1 MALIVAC
8 QCGKS
13 FQTKDEYLG
22 KTGKCP
28 SCGQPIQIQPAAMPF
43 AAAAVPT
50 PPAPPEEEPI
60 NKRAAAVLEARQKQA
75 EADRRFLMKVGL
87 VAFAIL
93 TVGAIGYGLSL
104 SMGTNSRTE
113 ASKVEPPKPSTKDTP
128 AAVATKPA
136 ETKPVEQPAAPQPPA
151 KPVPDFSNFQVKNDI
166 DRYILLALQTRDRHT
181 RMNAK
186 IFRPDEPLLDFE
198 PEDRAT
204 PPDAYKKVEERLNKL
219 GGKMDLD
226 LGPAEKPETDEVE
239 ARMLLN
245 TELVGDGGWLGTQ
258 AGRNNFLVFTATPT
272 LRMAQVTEKYGK
284 PAKSLKSGE
293 FTLHYYG
300 RIVLMENPDGSLGGV
315 ARKITRIAKLADTE
329 AKK

>member
-1 MALIVAC
+1 MAIIVAC
-8 QCGKS
+8 KCGKS
-13 FQTKDEYLG
+13 FQTKDEFAG

-28 SCGQPIQIQPAAMPF
+28 ACGQPILIQAAITPF
-43 AAAAVPT
+43 ATAAVPT
-50 PPAPPEEEPI
+50 PPLPPEQEPI
-60 NKRAAAVLEARQKQA
+60 NARAAAVLEAREKQA
-75 EADRRFLMKVGL
+75 EVDRRFLIKMGL
-87 VAFAIL
+87 VATGVL
-93 TVGAIGYGLSL
+93 TVIALGYGLSI
-104 SMGTNSRTE
+104 SMSNSSNSE
-113 ASKVEPPKPSTKDTP
+113 AAKIDPPKKESVVAP
-128 AAVATKPA
+128 APPVETKPA
-136 ETKPVEQPAAPQPPA
+136 VQPPAPQPPS

-198 PEDRAT
+198 PEDRVT

-239 ARMLLN
+239 ARILLN

-258 AGRNNFLVFTATPT
+258 AGRNNFLVFIAIPT
-272 LRMAQVTEKYGK
+272 IRMAQITEKYGK
-284 PAKSLKSGE
+284 PAKSLKSGD